1 MVLIALSLSGSI
13 SMTKKLTEDER
24 LRLIEIVEDELH
36 RQQRLAK
43 RRGTTNR
50 IEECF
55 MEELRDLTIA
65 LKRLV

>member
-1 MVLIALSLSGSI
+1 
-13 SMTKKLTEDER
+13 MTKKLTEDER